1 MLLNY
6 LNLWLYKQIPC
17 HSFRIPTLKVIKSEN
32 FNIFCFTIFVYNSY
46 TKGCKIHPRITTFYG
61 IIFSPVF
68 CRNFL
73 PKPSEFCCTKKG
85 QFLHH
90 DGICRYLYHY
100 TLFRQN
106 FPPPG
111 SLSDYGWIRMKEQL
125 NFAYS
130 RSIQLRMRPSQ
141 TGQSL
146 YHPAK

>member
-85 QFLHH
+85 RFLHH
-90 DGICRYLYHY
+90 DGICRYLYHH
-100 TLFRQN
+100 TLFHQN

-111 SLSDYGWIRMKEQL
+111 SHSGFLGLKRLGTHQTQKT
-125 NFAYS
+125 
-130 RSIQLRMRPSQ
+130 RPTVHFSCLAAQ
-141 TGQSL
+141 RGETWVG
-146 YHPAK
+146 H

>member
-1 MLLNY
+1 MLA
-6 LNLWLYKQIPC
+6 
-17 HSFRIPTLKVIKSEN
+17 PTARAS
-32 FNIFCFTIFVYNSY
+32 TTTPAHPAY

-100 TLFRQN
+100 TLFHQN

-111 SLSDYGWIRMKEQL
+111 SHSGSRMHAVE
-125 NFAYS
+125 
-130 RSIQLRMRPSQ
+130 
-141 TGQSL
+141 SL
-146 YHPAK
+146 EGCDKMCGHHAQYVL

>member
-85 QFLHH
+85 RFLHH

-111 SLSDYGWIRMKEQL
+111 SHSDLFHNLE
-125 NFAYS
+125 
-130 RSIQLRMRPSQ
+130 RSFTFCGNLLVVRNTKIPSF
-141 TGQSL
+141 
-146 YHPAK
+146 